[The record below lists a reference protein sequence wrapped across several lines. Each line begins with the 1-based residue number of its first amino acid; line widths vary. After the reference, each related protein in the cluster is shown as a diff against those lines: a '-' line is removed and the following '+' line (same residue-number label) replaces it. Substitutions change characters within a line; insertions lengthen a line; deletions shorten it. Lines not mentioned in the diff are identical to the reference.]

1 LLVMFLSAALFARGP
16 ASTITYSKRYEA
28 CSERAEG
35 SYTHILA
42 CQGEELA
49 VQEAR
54 LNRTYS
60 ALMRRLPPAERRL
73 LRASELKWLK
83 LRDKKCVLPPDP
95 GNSDLVDSRECHLV
109 ETLHRIGWL
118 ERHR

>member
-1 LLVMFLSAALFARGP
+1 MLVMFLSVALFVSGP
-16 ASTITYSKRYEA
+16 VSTITYSKRYQA

-42 CQGEELA
+42 CQGEELVA
-49 VQEAR
+49 QEAR

-60 ALMRRLPPAERRL
+60 ALMRRLTPAEKRL
-73 LRASELKWLK
+73 LRASELKWLTF
-83 LRDKKCVLPPDP
+83 RDKKCGLPLDP
-95 GNSDLVDSRECHLV
+95 GNSDLVDSRECHLD
-109 ETLHRIGWL
+109 ETVRRIGWL